1 MQLIYVFFA
10 KIEYHFVI
18 IFAIILKVNKFR
30 SIVRLYH
37 TILMSIRT
45 ERKNKLF
52 NSFDHYEASCTTDT
66 WTKGNCVYRIIDYVK
81 ELNLRWFV
89 MVAIHVF
96 CLFMVAFKS
105 KKYLCRIFLKGLIQ
119 NLKIHSLFDL
129 ILFRIHDVCVFVYLL
144 YSSCENQKLL

>member
-1 MQLIYVFFA
+1 M
-10 KIEYHFVI
+10 
-18 IFAIILKVNKFR
+18 
-30 SIVRLYH
+30 
-37 TILMSIRT
+37 
-45 ERKNKLF
+45 F

-81 ELNLRWFV
+81 ELNVRWFV

-96 CLFMVAFKS
+96 CLFMVAFIS

-129 ILFRIHDVCVFVYLL
+129 ILFRIHDVCVFLFIFYILL
-144 YSSCENQKLL
+144 VRTKSSYRSQKFILHTKRSHQRFFLPQQTLYMMKHALNLIEHT